1 MFALRAFVPEPR
13 RHGVVSQQ
21 VDGETLL
28 YVEDTHQASALNGP
42 ASRIWALCDG
52 RRSVESIAG
61 ETELLPDVVAK
72 AIKEFADA
80 GLLENPQ
87 ELPATL
93 SRRRVVAGVG
103 LALPIILM
111 VMAPGAKAAA
121 STPCIPPGSTCTVGG
136 SCCSDPGVQ
145 CSNIGGKCT

>member
-1 MFALRAFVPEPR
+1 VPEPR
-13 RHGVVSQQ
+13 RRGVVSQQ

-52 RRSVESIAG
+52 KRSVETIAA
-61 ETELLPDVVAK
+61 ESELLPDVVAK

-80 GLLENPQ
+80 GLLENASD
-87 ELPATL
+87 LPATL

-121 STPCIPPGSTCTVGG
+121 STCTPPGQTCPPGG
-136 SCCSDPGVQ
+136 TCCTNPGVQ
-145 CSNIGGKCT
+145 CTNIGEKC